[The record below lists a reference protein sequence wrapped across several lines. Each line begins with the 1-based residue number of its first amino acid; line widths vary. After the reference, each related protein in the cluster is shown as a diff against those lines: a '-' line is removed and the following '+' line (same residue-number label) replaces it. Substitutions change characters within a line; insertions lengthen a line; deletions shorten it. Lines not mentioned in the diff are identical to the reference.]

1 MSPAAGAHR
10 IRYPHRML
18 ALATRIV
25 SDYGK
30 VLANL
35 RPEVYGLPESLL
47 PHPRERLR
55 DALRLLLTSVP
66 LDQPELREGLLRGYV
81 YLAQFVPDA
90 EAALIARGQ
99 ALLGGAGGSNS
110 EAEPALR
117 AINRIKLAME
127 TALEEAGSLRPPA

>member
-1 MSPAAGAHR
+1 
-10 IRYPHRML
+10 ML
-18 ALATRIV
+18 ALATRMV
-25 SDYGK
+25 RDYGK
-30 VLANL
+30 VLASL

-47 PHPRERLR
+47 PHPKERLR

-99 ALLGGAGGSNS
+99 ALLGGAGGNGN
-110 EAEPALR
+110 EAEPAMR

-127 TALEEAGSLRPPA
+127 TALEEAGSLKPPA

>member
-1 MSPAAGAHR
+1 
-10 IRYPHRML
+10 ML
-18 ALATRIV
+18 ALATRMV
-25 SDYGK
+25 RDYGK
-30 VLANL
+30 VLASL

-47 PHPRERLR
+47 PHPKERLR
-55 DALRLLLTSVP
+55 DALRLLLANVP

-99 ALLGGAGGSNS
+99 ALLGTVGGNGS
-110 EAEPALR
+110 EAEPAMR

-127 TALEEAGSLRPPA
+127 AALEEAGSLMPPA

>member
-1 MSPAAGAHR
+1 
-10 IRYPHRML
+10 ML
-18 ALATRIV
+18 ALATRMV
-25 SDYGK
+25 RDYGK
-30 VLANL
+30 VLASL

-47 PHPRERLR
+47 PHPKERLR

-99 ALLGGAGGSNS
+99 ALLGGVGGNGN
-110 EAEPALR
+110 EAEPAMR

-127 TALEEAGSLRPPA
+127 ASLEEAGSLQPPA

>member
-1 MSPAAGAHR
+1 
-10 IRYPHRML
+10 ML
-18 ALATRIV
+18 ALATRMV

-30 VLANL
+30 VLAGL

-47 PHPRERLR
+47 PHPKERLR

-99 ALLGGAGGSNS
+99 MLLGGGSGDGH
-110 EAEPALR
+110 EAEQAMR

-127 TALEEAGSLRPPA
+127 SSLEEAGSLKPPA

>member
-1 MSPAAGAHR
+1 
-10 IRYPHRML
+10 ML
-18 ALATRIV
+18 ALATRMV
-25 SDYGK
+25 RDYGK
-30 VLANL
+30 VLAGL

-47 PHPRERLR
+47 PHPKERLR

-99 ALLGGAGGSNS
+99 MLLGGMGGDGQ
-110 EAEPALR
+110 EAEPAMR

-127 TALEEAGSLRPPA
+127 ASLEEAGSLRPPA

>member
-1 MSPAAGAHR
+1 
-10 IRYPHRML
+10 ML
-18 ALATRIV
+18 ALATRMV
-25 SDYGK
+25 RDYGK
-30 VLANL
+30 VLASL

-47 PHPRERLR
+47 PHPKERLR

-90 EAALIARGQ
+90 EAALIAHGQ
-99 ALLGGAGGSNS
+99 ALLGGVGGNGN
-110 EAEPALR
+110 ETEPAMR

-127 TALEEAGSLRPPA
+127 TALEEAGSLKPPA

>member
-1 MSPAAGAHR
+1 
-10 IRYPHRML
+10 ML
-18 ALATRIV
+18 ALATRMV
-25 SDYGK
+25 RDYGK
-30 VLANL
+30 VLASL

-47 PHPRERLR
+47 PHPKERLR

-99 ALLGGAGGSNS
+99 ALLGGAGGNGN
-110 EAEPALR
+110 EAEAAMR

>member
-1 MSPAAGAHR
+1 
-10 IRYPHRML
+10 ML
-18 ALATRIV
+18 ALATRMV

-30 VLANL
+30 VLASL

-47 PHPRERLR
+47 PHPKERLR

-99 ALLGGAGGSNS
+99 ALLGGAGGNGN
-110 EAEPALR
+110 EAEPAMR

-127 TALEEAGSLRPPA
+127 TALEEAGSLRPPPA

>member
-1 MSPAAGAHR
+1 
-10 IRYPHRML
+10 ML

-99 ALLGGAGGSNS
+99 ALLGGVGDSND

>member
-1 MSPAAGAHR
+1 
-10 IRYPHRML
+10 ML

-30 VLANL
+30 VLASL

-81 YLAQFVPDA
+81 YLAQFVPDT

-99 ALLGGAGGSNS
+99 SLLGDADGDGR
-110 EAEPALR
+110 EAEAAMR

-127 TALEEAGSLRPPA
+127 AALEEAGSLRPPA

>member
-1 MSPAAGAHR
+1 
-10 IRYPHRML
+10 ML
-18 ALATRIV
+18 ALATRMV
-25 SDYGK
+25 RDYGK
-30 VLANL
+30 VLAGL

-47 PHPRERLR
+47 PHPKERLR

-99 ALLGGAGGSNS
+99 MLLGGVGGDGQ
-110 EAEPALR
+110 EAEPAMR

-127 TALEEAGSLRPPA
+127 TALEEAGSLKPPA